1 MSKIVYD
8 MNFHDVLKELF
19 SIGGWFQGNA
29 FQDGVFIKLDTFRN
43 IHVYEFS
50 EDKFGEQD
58 CEMLIINDGIYN
70 QHYRRVSTQPD
81 IMRR

>member
-29 FQDGVFIKLDTFRN
+29 FQDGVFIKLTLFAIFMFMN
-43 IHVYEFS
+43 FP
-50 EDKFGEQD
+50 K
-58 CEMLIINDGIYN
+58 INLENKIAKC
-70 QHYRRVSTQPD
+70 
-81 IMRR
+81 